1 MKATRRI
8 FQSHEKEIP
17 PDRKRCHRRSVE
29 EEQRRKNMQII
40 KVMWEGINE
49 LDIRTLT
56 EMSEDGYLFEIDDG
70 RIQKILMLTGTSK

>member
-1 MKATRRI
+1 
-8 FQSHEKEIP
+8 
-17 PDRKRCHRRSVE
+17 
-29 EEQRRKNMQII
+29 MQII

-70 RIQKILMLTGTSK
+70 RIRGCSQKDRATLERMFGKTAEFRIEDIQSVSYGGIVLYENVASRNAA

>member
-17 PDRKRCHRRSVE
+17 PDRKRCHRRSVL

>member
-1 MKATRRI
+1 
-8 FQSHEKEIP
+8 
-17 PDRKRCHRRSVE
+17 
-29 EEQRRKNMQII
+29 
-40 KVMWEGINE
+40 MWEGINE

>member
-1 MKATRRI
+1 M
-8 FQSHEKEIP
+8 QS
-17 PDRKRCHRRSVE
+17 
-29 EEQRRKNMQII
+29 I

-70 RIQKILMLTGTSK
+70 RIQNILMLTGTSK

>member
-1 MKATRRI
+1 
-8 FQSHEKEIP
+8 
-17 PDRKRCHRRSVE
+17 
-29 EEQRRKNMQII
+29 MQII

-70 RIQKILMLTGTSK
+70 TDC